1 MKLMQRQQ
9 ARRVTE
15 LIGALRSAAGLLP
28 GVAGALVAVAV
39 SLPGAEAVAHH
50 SGEMFEPDR
59 TVTLTGTVQE
69 FRYINPHS
77 WLIVDIDNEDG
88 TTTTWG
94 FEAEGPQGP
103 DARRGAQERPAARR
117 ENHGHGARPMR
128 DGRPAGIWSE
138 IVKDDGTL
146 LNWRT
151 PGPD

>member
-1 MKLMQRQQ
+1 MKKMNLQLDRCVL
-9 ARRVTE
+9 A
-15 LIGALRSAAGLLP
+15 AAGTFLTAAGTLL
-28 GVAGALVAVAV
+28 GAAAG
-39 SLPGAEAVAHH
+39 AHH
-50 SGEMFEPDR
+50 SGEMFEPEK

-77 WLIVDIDNEDG
+77 WLIVDIDNDDG

-94 FEAEGPQGP
+94 FEAEGPQDLMHGGVRKSDLP
-103 DARRGAQERPAARR
+103 PGARITVTG
-117 ENHGHGARPMR
+117 RPMR
-128 DGRPAGIWSE
+128 DGRPAAIWSV